1 MSGIIR
7 GTAKHFFRAPADNQA
22 SPVMAL
28 PDGAAPEP
36 NSRKQSSQGKFGAGI
51 AHNEG
56 AQPAGRRKR
65 GEGTMLEYIKHF
77 FQGVVIGVANI
88 IPGVSGGTMALVL
101 GIYERLIGALH
112 AISART
118 AVAALGLLR
127 FKPGCWREFASELRR
142 IDAVFLVLLGTG
154 AVTAIVALAN
164 LMTYL
169 LSVHHDPTYGFF
181 LGLVAVS
188 AWVPYKLIRKK
199 NLACFMIG
207 LVAVIGVAVLSQS
220 MGSEALVEKEQAK
233 QTIKLD
239 KDQRGQ
245 AAPAR
250 AASGQHRPGHLL
262 YLFAAGAV
270 AISAMILPGISGS
283 FLLLLMGTYF
293 EILKAIVHRDLIVL
307 AVFALGCVAG
317 LLAFTRLLDLL
328 LKKWHDLTM
337 AFLLGLVL
345 GSLWAIWPF
354 RESVQVGEKTVYLG
368 NQWPAAFGANEALT
382 LLAALLGGAL
392 VAIFIWYEARQ
403 PAAGR

>member
-1 MSGIIR
+1 
-7 GTAKHFFRAPADNQA
+7 
-22 SPVMAL
+22 
-28 PDGAAPEP
+28 
-36 NSRKQSSQGKFGAGI
+36 
-51 AHNEG
+51 
-56 AQPAGRRKR
+56 
-65 GEGTMLEYIKHF
+65 MLEYIKHF

-127 FKPGCWREFASELRR
+127 FKPGCWREFALELRR
-142 IDAVFLVLLGTG
+142 IDAVFLVLLGAG
-154 AVTAIVALAN
+154 AMTAIVALAN

-169 LSVHHDPTYGFF
+169 LRVHHDPTYGFF

-188 AWVPYKLIRKK
+188 AWVPYQLIRKK
-199 NLACFMIG
+199 NLACLLIG
-207 LVAVIGVAVLSQS
+207 LVAVIGVAALSQS
-220 MGSEALVEKEQAK
+220 MGGEALLKKEQTRHAI
-233 QTIKLD
+233 QLD
-239 KDQRGQ
+239 QDQGGQ
-245 AAPAR
+245 AAAGSQSPAR
-250 AASGQHRPGHLL
+250 LL
-262 YLFAAGAV
+262 FLFAAGAL

-293 EILKAIVHRDLIVL
+293 EILKAIVYRDLVVL
-307 AVFALGCVAG
+307 AVFALGCVTG

-382 LLAALLGGAL
+382 LLAALLGGTL
-392 VAIFIWYEARQ
+392 VAIFIWYEARH